1 MRWLYI
7 ALIALF
13 TAVVLLFKVQNI
25 DTVTVSLFTLSVT
38 MPLALLLVGVYV
50 LGMFSGSFLWHLLL
64 GWWRKARLPERPG
77 GR

>member
-1 MRWLYI
+1 MRWLYV
-7 ALIALF
+7 ALIVLF

-50 LGMFSGSFLWHLLL
+50 LGMFSGSFLAQLLR
-64 GWWRKARLPERPG
+64 GWWRKARAPDRPAL
-77 GR
+77 R